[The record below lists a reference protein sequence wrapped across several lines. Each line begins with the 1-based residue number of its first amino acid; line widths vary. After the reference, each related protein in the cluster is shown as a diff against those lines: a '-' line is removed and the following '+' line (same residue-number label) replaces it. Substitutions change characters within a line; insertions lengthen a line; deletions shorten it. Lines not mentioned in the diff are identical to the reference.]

1 MATSLLTVR
10 KIETATPQ
18 PKPYSLKDGGSLYLY
33 VTPAGGKLWRYRYRI
48 GSVSQVFSI
57 GKYPEVSLQAARLER
72 DKARELVKQGIHPLI
87 NKKALLSQQ
96 IQRNGHTFEAVAHDW
111 MKSNKSW
118 SDTYAKQV
126 KSYLERD
133 IFPVIGKLPIT
144 AVGVLNIRPLILDIS
159 ERGVSAAMAVRQ
171 WISQIFS
178 YGAQQGLCEHDPAA
192 MLKRLVKRPP
202 IRHNPPLPWQEIA
215 PFMRKLD
222 DWDGFFTTKTAL
234 KLVALTFVRTVEIRR
249 ATWDQ
254 FSLEDATWSI
264 PAENM
269 KMRRPHL
276 VPLSRQT
283 LALLK
288 ELHAVTGH
296 GKYLIPNSRR
306 PNQPIGVT
314 TLNHAIESLGYRGR
328 FSTHGFRS
336 TATTLLSLLS
346 YPDNRV
352 DLQLAHTKKDPS
364 RAPYEHTKYVSSRR
378 ILMQDWADILDAL
391 TQGATLQQIT
401 EEFGPMSERRSAF
414 LKVVE
419 REY

>member
-10 KIETATPQ
+10 KIETAAPKL
-18 PKPYSLKDGGSLYLY
+18 KPYWLKDGGNLYLY
-33 VTPAGGKLWRYRYRI
+33 ITPAGGKLWRYRYRI
-48 GSVSQVFSI
+48 GSTSQVFSI
-57 GKYPEVSLQAARLER
+57 GKYPEVSLRAARQER
-72 DKARELVKQGIHPLI
+72 DKARELVKQGIHPLV
-87 NKKALLSQQ
+87 NKKALLSLQ
-96 IQRNGHTFEAVAHDW
+96 IERNGHTFESVARDW

-133 IFPVIGKLPIT
+133 IFPVLGELPIT
-144 AVGVLNIRPLILDIS
+144 AISVLHIRPLILDLS
-159 ERGVSAAMAVRQ
+159 ERGISAAMAVRQ

-192 MLKRLVKRPP
+192 MLKRLVRRPP

-222 DWDGFFTTKTAL
+222 DWSGYFTTKTAL

-276 VPLSRQT
+276 VPLSRQA
-283 LALLK
+283 LELLK
-288 ELHAVTGH
+288 ELHAVTGD
-296 GKYLIPNSRR
+296 G
-306 PNQPIGVT
+306 
-314 TLNHAIESLGYRGR
+314 
-328 FSTHGFRS
+328 
-336 TATTLLSLLS
+336 SLLS

-378 ILMQDWADILDAL
+378 ILMQDWADILEAL
-391 TQGATLQQIT
+391 TQGASLQQIT

>member
-10 KIETATPQ
+10 KIETAAPKL
-18 PKPYSLKDGGSLYLY
+18 KPYWLKDGGNLYLY
-33 VTPAGGKLWRYRYRI
+33 ITPAGGKLWRYRYRI
-48 GSVSQVFSI
+48 GSTSQVFSI
-57 GKYPEVSLQAARLER
+57 GKYPEVSLRAARQER
-72 DKARELVKQGIHPLI
+72 DKARELVKQGIHPLV
-87 NKKALLSQQ
+87 NKKALLSLQ
-96 IQRNGHTFEAVAHDW
+96 IERNGHTFESVARDW

-133 IFPVIGKLPIT
+133 IFPVIGELPIT
-144 AVGVLNIRPLILDIS
+144 AISVLHIRPLILDLS
-159 ERGVSAAMAVRQ
+159 ERGISAAMAVRQ

-192 MLKRLVKRPP
+192 MLKRLVRRPP

-222 DWDGFFTTKTAL
+222 DWSGYFTTKTAL

-276 VPLSRQT
+276 VPLSRQA
-283 LALLK
+283 LELLK
-288 ELHAVTGH
+288 ELHAVTGD
-296 GKYLIPNSRR
+296 G
-306 PNQPIGVT
+306 
-314 TLNHAIESLGYRGR
+314 
-328 FSTHGFRS
+328 
-336 TATTLLSLLS
+336 SLLI

-378 ILMQDWADILDAL
+378 ILMQDWADILEAL
-391 TQGATLQQIT
+391 TQGASLQQIT